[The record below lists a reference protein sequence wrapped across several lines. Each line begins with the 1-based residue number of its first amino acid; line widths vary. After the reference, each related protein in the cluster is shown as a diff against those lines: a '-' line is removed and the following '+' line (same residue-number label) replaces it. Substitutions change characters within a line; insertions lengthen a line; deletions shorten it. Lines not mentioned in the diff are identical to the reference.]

1 MLESWC
7 VIKKKKRKKGQ
18 PGVLGWQ
25 SEEDGTAFNE
35 KSDI

>member
-7 VIKKKKRKKGQ
+7 VIKKRKKGQ

-25 SEEDGTAFNE
+25 SEEDVTAFNE

>member
-7 VIKKKKRKKGQ
+7 VIKKRKKEGQ

-25 SEEDGTAFNE
+25 SEEDVTAFNE
-35 KSDI
+35 EE